1 MTDLLTRI
9 RAYVAEIPTHR
20 CRICEEEFSAAKHKW
35 CPGCDRAEASDFN
48 PRQDTPADALL
59 REVAALEPVGFA
71 THHDEPMLFPT
82 EEEARMYC
90 DDDEVPRGLYALTGD
105 SHDPE

>member
-9 RAYVAEIPTHR
+9 RAHVAQIPPHTAD
-20 CRICEEEFSAAKHKW
+20 I
-35 CPGCDRAEASDFN
+35 
-48 PRQDTPADALL
+48 PADALL

-90 DDDEVPRGLYALTGD
+90 SDDEVPRGLYTLTGD
-105 SHDPE
+105 SHDR